1 VVVVMLSAQGL
12 SFGYGPDRPP
22 IFTDLSFDLP
32 EGRIMCVLGPNGAG
46 KSTLIKCLAG
56 LMTPSAGRIFIG
68 DRDIRDL
75 GRRRTAQLLAYVPQT
90 HQPVFAFSVFDF
102 VLMGRSPHIGPFSSP
117 AKRDREKAEGAIE
130 SLGLTHLADRPY
142 TEISGGERQLAMFA
156 RVVAQDPKLLL
167 LDEPTSHL
175 DFGNQV
181 LVLAL
186 IQGLAR
192 QGLTIIMTSHFPDH
206 AFLTSDLAAVMSGGG
221 FARLGRPDEVVTEDA
236 LSRVYGIEVR
246 IMDLDDG
253 RVCVPVMPQSFDQA
267 LAAIAGRKAAGS

>member
-1 VVVVMLSAQGL
+1 MMLSVKDL
-12 SFGYGPDRPP
+12 SFGYGRGNGL
-22 IFTDLSFDLP
+22 IFNELSFEVG
-32 EGRIMCVLGPNGAG
+32 EGRIMCILGPNGVG

-56 LMTPSAGRIFIG
+56 LMPPSSGGILVGGRDFRG
-68 DRDIRDL
+68 L
-75 GRRRTAQLLAYVPQT
+75 GRRRTAQTLAYVPQT

-102 VLMGRSPHIGPFSSP
+102 VLMGRTPHIGPFSSP
-117 AKRDREKAEGAIE
+117 SRKDRKTTEAAID
-130 SLGLTHLADRPY
+130 SLGLLHLADRPY

-156 RVVAQDPKLLL
+156 RVVAQEPKVLL

-192 QGLTIIMTSHFPDH
+192 QGLTIVMTSHFPDH

-221 FARLGRPDEVVTEDA
+221 FAEFGTPNEVVTEEA
-236 LSRVYGIEVR
+236 LSRVYGIKVR
-246 IMDLDDG
+246 ILNLEGG
-253 RVCVPVMPQSFDQA
+253 RVCIPVMPKSFDQA
-267 LAAIAGRKAAGS
+267 LSAISGRKREDRGL